1 MEPRRAALP
10 AIAAVGGMVVPAAVY
25 LLINAGG
32 PGEQGWGIP
41 MATDIAMAV
50 GVLSLLG
57 SRVRPSLKLFV
68 LALAIVDDIGAI
80 LVIALFY
87 SGGIRIAPL
96 LGAAGMVAVV
106 LVMRSIG
113 VQAIPAYVV
122 AGGVLWLFLH
132 EAGIHAP
139 LPG

>member
-1 MEPRRAALP
+1 MAVFFFVVGLEIKRELVEGELRGARRAALP
-10 AIAAVGGMVVPAAVY
+10 AIAAVGGMVVPAAIY
-25 LLINAGG
+25 LLVNAGG
-32 PGEQGWGIP
+32 PGERGWGIP

-87 SGGIRIAPL
+87 SGGISSHRL
-96 LGAAGMVAVV
+96 LGAAGAVALVV
-106 LVMRSIG
+106 GDEIG
-113 VQAIPAYVV
+113 RESRP
-122 AGGVLWLFLH
+122 
-132 EAGIHAP
+132 
-139 LPG
+139 